1 MEGRMIQQ
9 DPDFYLKV
17 VGMMQQ
23 SKNKLQIVIHGNML
37 AFYLNDKRVGDIS
50 AAEFYKMTPREVWKT
65 LGVSDEHKKNYLL

>member
-1 MEGRMIQQ
+1 MIAQ

-23 SKNKLQIVIHGNML
+23 SKNKLQITIHGNVL
-37 AFYLNDKRVGDIS
+37 AFYISDKHVGNIN

-65 LGVSDEHKKNYLL
+65 LGVSNEHKKNYLL

>member
-1 MEGRMIQQ
+1 MIQQ

-23 SKNKLQIVIHGNML
+23 SRNKLQITIHGNVL
-37 AFYLNDKRVGDIS
+37 AFYINDKHVGNVN

>member
-1 MEGRMIQQ
+1 MIQQ

-23 SKNKLQIVIHGNML
+23 SKSKLQITIHGNVL
-37 AFYLNDKRVGDIS
+37 AFYINDKHVGNVN

>member
-1 MEGRMIQQ
+1 MIAQ
-9 DPDFYLKV
+9 DPDFYLKI

-23 SKNKLQIVIHGNML
+23 SKNKLQITIYGNVL
-37 AFYLNDKRVGDIS
+37 AFYINDKHVGNVN

>member
-1 MEGRMIQQ
+1 MIQS

-23 SKNKLQIVIHGNML
+23 SKNKLQITIHGTVL
-37 AFYLNDKRVGDIS
+37 AFYLNEKHVGNIN

-65 LGVSDEHKKNYLL
+65 LGVSNEHKKNYLL